1 MESLVRGTI
10 GLKRPEKKDWRSDS
24 ESGARIWC
32 NRKGDF
38 ATRST
43 PAGLGHSRDAQS
55 QQSYVNRSRRKANRG
70 CARRDNECAKFFPG
84 PGRWKTFS
92 SRFTVTALQPLSR
105 RKSGKA
111 CLHSKIAV
119 VPISFPLGR

>member
-55 QQSYVNRSRRKANRG
+55 QQSHVKRIRRKANRG
-70 CARRDNECAKFFPG
+70 CASRDNECANFFPG
-84 PGRWKTFS
+84 PAK
-92 SRFTVTALQPLSR
+92 LEKL
-105 RKSGKA
+105 
-111 CLHSKIAV
+111 
-119 VPISFPLGR
+119 FPFLTRTR

>member
-24 ESGARIWC
+24 ESGAQIWC

-55 QQSYVNRSRRKANRG
+55 QQSYVSRSRRKANRG
-70 CARRDNECAKFFPG
+70 CARRDNECANFFLG
-84 PGRWKTFS
+84 PGDVGKPFLIASPLPHCNRYPGA
-92 SRFTVTALQPLSR
+92 SRGKPVYTQRLQLSQSLSR
-105 RKSGKA
+105 
-111 CLHSKIAV
+111 
-119 VPISFPLGR
+119 